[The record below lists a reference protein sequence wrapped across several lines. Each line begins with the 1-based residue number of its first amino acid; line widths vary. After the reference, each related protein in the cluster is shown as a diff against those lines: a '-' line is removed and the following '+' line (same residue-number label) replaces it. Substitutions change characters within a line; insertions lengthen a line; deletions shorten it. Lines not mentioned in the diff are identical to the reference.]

1 MLTLEDLMQVQVEQ
15 GMVEIVTLIQAEVEQ
30 EISEGVIPTPVEME
44 EQIPVMEAW
53 QEQVLEESQIQ
64 QLDLTVL
71 ILEE

>member
-1 MLTLEDLMQVQVEQ
+1 MQVQVEQ
-15 GMVEIVTLIQAEVEQ
+15 GMVEVVTLIQAEVEQ

>member
-15 GMVEIVTLIQAEVEQ
+15 GMVEVVTLIQAVVEQ

>member
-15 GMVEIVTLIQAEVEQ
+15 EMVEVVTLIQAVVEQ

>member
-15 GMVEIVTLIQAEVEQ
+15 GMVEVVTLIQAVVEQ

-44 EQIPVMEAW
+44 EQIPVTEAW

>member
-15 GMVEIVTLIQAEVEQ
+15 GMVEVVTLIQAVVEQ

-44 EQIPVMEAW
+44 EQIPVTEAW

-71 ILEE
+71 KLEE